1 MVVVFATITGVSA
14 HFANSG
20 EHAAAVAVVA
30 MIFLYNA
37 SYNIMQPLLFVY
49 ITEIFPFV
57 HRAKG
62 IAILQFFVRG
72 STAFNAFVN
81 PIGLDALAWK
91 FYLFYCVS
99 KLVACPEAR
108 HLMLFR
114 SGWSSRPPSSTSSTP
129 RLRVQHWRS
138 WLTVRLGFF
147 LAHVHQL
154 TVCPNSVRGEA
165 KEQLPRREGRNHT
178 RVQEDRLR
186 GASKAGWRLVAID

>member
-1 MVVVFATITGVSA
+1 MEKRTQNIVNLSLSVCLCLEMLVEMLVLISVQVWSFITSAGFAFATRIFRRRVQYLSSFSSMIAVFATITGVSA
-14 HFANSG
+14 YYASSSSHS
-20 EHAAAVAVVA
+20 AAIAVVA

-49 ITEIFPFV
+49 VTEIYPFV

-99 KLVACPEAR
+99 AR
-108 HLMLFR
+108 TFLPND
-114 SGWSSRPPSSTSSTP
+114 WTS
-129 RLRVQHWRS
+129 
-138 WLTVRLGFF
+138 
-147 LAHVHQL
+147 
-154 TVCPNSVRGEA
+154 
-165 KEQLPRREGRNHT
+165 
-178 RVQEDRLR
+178 
-186 GASKAGWRLVAID
+186 